1 MEDIIL
7 GFTQAPNYGQGP
19 VVRKKVVQVQPKT
32 FVQNPDGS
40 LTLLAESKDWDKDK
54 PNYH

>member
-19 VVRKKVVQVQPKT
+19 VVRKKVVQVQPMT

-40 LTLLAESKDWDKDK
+40 LSLLAESKDWDKDK

>member
-1 MEDIIL
+1 MENIIL

-19 VVRKKVVQVQPKT
+19 VVRKKVVVVQPKT
-32 FVQNPDGS
+32 FVQNPDG
-40 LTLLAESKDWDKDK
+40 TLSILAESKDWDKDK